1 MLTRMERM
9 RAARIAP
16 AGDDAQSRAI
26 TPAIGDGS
34 DLWCGPAAVSILTGC
49 TVELA
54 SLLICRWRAGIDSSR
69 KLDPTR
75 IVDTVRGTYQE
86 ELVWTLSALGFGVA
100 LEPGATWNAGGR
112 DAVTTLS
119 GMFNGPELRR
129 WAARAGRIGSDA
141 WLVGTANHWS
151 VVQGETF
158 ADSRQGF
165 VPLCD
170 ARGQRARVRLA
181 GIVRRLW
188 IVDYAEVRDAAIS

>member
-1 MLTRMERM
+1 MLTRIERM

-16 AGDDAQSRAI
+16 AGDSAQSRAI
-26 TPAIGDGS
+26 TPAIGDGA

-54 SLLICRWRAGIDSSR
+54 SLLVCRWRAGCDSSR
-69 KLDPTR
+69 RLNPTG
-75 IVDTVRGTYQE
+75 IVETVGGTYAE
-86 ELVWTLSALGFGVA
+86 ELLWALQCLGFETT
-100 LEPGATWNAGGR
+100 LEPGATWLPGGR
-112 DAVTTLS
+112 ESVTTVS
-119 GMFNGPELRR
+119 GMFRGPELRQFT
-129 WAARAGRIGSDA
+129 ARAGRIGSDA
-141 WLVGTANHWS
+141 WLVGTAGHWC